1 MLPKI
6 GVHGVA
12 LLLPVLAVVACATW
26 RGIEEPEVS
35 LTRVASE
42 ETGLF
47 EQKLDV
53 GLRIQNPNDF
63 PLEVYGIRFD
73 IEIDGEPVAS
83 GRDDT
88 PFTIPAQGE
97 HEVGV
102 KARAQS
108 FALLQQLV
116 TAGTDFS
123 YEVDGKLLLQNA
135 AADEVDF
142 EHTTRLDLD

>member
-1 MLPKI
+1 MSRI
-6 GVHGVA
+6 HGVEGVA
-12 LLLPVLAVVACATW
+12 LLLPALAVVACATW

-35 LTRVASE
+35 LTRVVPE
-42 ETGLF
+42 EMGFF
-47 EQKLDV
+47 EQELDV

-73 IEIDGEPVAS
+73 IEIDGEPVAT
-83 GRDDT
+83 GRDDS

-97 HEVGV
+97 REVGV

-108 FALLQQLV
+108 FAMLQQLV
-116 TAGTDFS
+116 NAGADLS